1 MFSSLELKLVD
12 IKDDISIFGRTCFG
26 EDGALD
32 LSWSA
37 SGFGLRFV
45 GSGIA
50 VRFLPHDPAECVS
63 VKIEVDGVGHKSCV
77 FYGNEPVFVDGLE
90 DTEHVMRFYK
100 ASEGNVLLQVDAVRI
115 IGTSPSLLHY
125 APDYKFKM
133 EVIGDSITAGFGVYG
148 AEKGPY
154 QLFEQDAT
162 VTYAHLA
169 AEALSAEVRILAYSG
184 RGIARS
190 SAGENNNR
198 FIDMFRRTSRKASSP
213 PYSFGS
219 WTPDVLV
226 INGGTNDAASGIL
239 TDKEFYD
246 AFIELYD
253 FARKT
258 YPDTKILFLYG
269 AMGLALDKN
278 FGEIIGE
285 LSKKDKN
292 VFYLSLAPADSEL
305 SEKGTGAHPSYIAH
319 KRFAEAL
326 IGKLR
331 EIL

>member
-12 IKDDISIFGRTCFG
+12 VKDDLSIFGRTYFG

-90 DTEHVMRFYK
+90 DTEHVLRFYK
-100 ASEGNVLLQVDAVRI
+100 ASEGNELLRVDSVRI
-115 IGTSPSLLHY
+115 LGTSPEILAY
-125 APDYKFKM
+125 KPEYKFKM
-133 EVIGDSITAGFGVYG
+133 EVIGDSITAGFGIFG
-148 AEKGPY
+148 AETSGY
-154 QLFEQDAT
+154 NIFEQDAT
-162 VTYAHLA
+162 ATYAYLT
-169 AEALSAEVRILAYSG
+169 AEELSADLRVLAYSG
-184 RGIARS
+184 RGVARS
-190 SAGENNNR
+190 FSGETTNR
-198 FIDMFRRTSRKASSP
+198 FIDMFRRTSRKADSP
-213 PYSFGS
+213 AHTFGD

-226 INGGTNDAASGIL
+226 INGGTNDSCS
-239 TDKEFYD
+239 DKVSESEFVD
-246 AFIELYD
+246 AVIELYSY
-253 FARKT
+253 AREV
-258 YPDTKILFLYG
+258 YPSAKILFVYG
-269 AMGLALDKN
+269 AMEDGLDSI
-278 FGEIIGE
+278 FGKTLSE
-285 LSKKDKN
+285 LSKSDKD
-292 VFYLSLAPADSEL
+292 VFYLPLIPQSSEL
-305 SEKGTGAHPSYIAH
+305 SEKGGGAHPSYIAH